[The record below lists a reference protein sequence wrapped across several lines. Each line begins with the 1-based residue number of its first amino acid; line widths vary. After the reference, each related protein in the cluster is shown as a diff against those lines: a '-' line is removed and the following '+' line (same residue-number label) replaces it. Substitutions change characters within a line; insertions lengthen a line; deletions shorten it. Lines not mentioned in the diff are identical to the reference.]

1 MKLKIIACGVFEPEL
16 AFLATQSPHEVN
28 VELLEAGLH
37 EQPEQLRKEAQAAIE
52 RADAEGFEAI
62 GLVYGLCGRGTAGL
76 KAVSAP
82 VIIPR
87 AHDCMTLFLGSR
99 AAFRQ
104 QFAQEPGTFY
114 ITAGWYESKVRPL
127 GREHERHYVRPEDI
141 EKDPRFAPLAEKYG
155 PERAAYIIHFHDS
168 WKRNYTRAAYID
180 TGHPHPEKY
189 QEYARQMAE
198 DLGWR
203 YETVPGDLHLL
214 RKLVKGE
221 WNEEEFLILRPGQRS
236 AASGDENIFTAIQ
249 LAEPPPKL
257 SSLFVASRQK
267 QEAQEDPEAPKGF
280 LNRHTQEPQA
290 AIVGLNSSGKRENM
304 LPLWSSSTASSE
316 PAHTAF
322 PPIGTLGLGI
332 DAGGTYTDCVLYDLD
347 NRRVIAKAKAITT
360 HHHLLIGI
368 EEGLQQL
375 QEAVSAQR
383 EKIKEAAKA
392 SFLRPGEA
400 SENISLLSCVQL
412 VALSTTLA
420 TNAIVEGK
428 GGRPGAI
435 IMTPLGEKLG
445 PEIRWQPIRYVSGA
459 LDIRGNELA
468 PPIPSEIEQAVQE
481 LLAEGVDAFAISG
494 YASVRNPA
502 HELLVRDIIRQ
513 HCPLPVIC
521 GHELSQRLDFI
532 ARANTAILNARLL
545 SLIGRLLDAVKAC
558 LRRLGISAPL
568 MIVKGDG
575 SLINEQTARERPV
588 ETILSG
594 PAASVSGARHLT
606 DVQEGLVFD
615 MGGTTTDSAKLRQGL
630 ARVHPEGALVGGW
643 RTSVEATHIHTIGLG
658 GDSHITF
665 NAERELLIGPRRVWP
680 ICYLAAQYPSI
691 VEKLQRLEE
700 SIFTTASHS
709 QMLEFFLAGRDYEQT
724 PLEAR
729 EQEIVRELQERGPLS
744 RAELAHRLGLLEPSL
759 LRPERLE
766 NLGFVQRAAL
776 TPTDLLHVTGEFTK
790 WNEQAA
796 QLGLHVFAQL
806 YGATPEEIIQRVK
819 EEIVKRLCRLVLE
832 HILESLGDA
841 KELRYK
847 PNETSMS
854 LKTAKQ
860 GAQARLGE
868 YILDLALASH
878 SAGPLEVSLT
888 YKDTIVALG
897 APVQAFFPEVARRL
911 NARLII
917 PEHADVANAIG
928 AVASEVVVREKAIV
942 RPGDVAAYVVHSR
955 RGKQEYER
963 LEAALQAAQ
972 EEAGRLAAE
981 RAARQGAAQPK
992 LRISMDERR
1001 GLLSDGQEEL
1011 IEVIVEATAYGR
1023 PLLLAAAT

>member
-16 AFLATQSPHEVN
+16 AFLAAQSPHEVC

-52 RADAEGFEAI
+52 RAETEGFEAI
-62 GLVYGLCGRGTAGL
+62 GLAYGLCGRGTAGL
-76 KAVSAP
+76 QAFSIP

-99 AAFRQ
+99 AAYRQ
-104 QFAQEPGTFY
+104 QFAKEPGTFY

-141 EKDPRFAPLAEKYG
+141 EKDPRFAPLAEKFG

-214 RKLVKGE
+214 RKLVSGE
-221 WNEEEFLILRPGQRS
+221 WNEEEFFILQPGQRS
-236 AASGDENIFTAIQ
+236 AASGEESVFTAIQ
-249 LAEPPPKL
+249 IAKAPTGP
-257 SSLFVASRQK
+257 SCASAISEKK
-267 QEAQEDPEAPKGF
+267 QEAQEATKALSSRPD
-280 LNRHTQEPQA
+280 RHIKTPQA
-290 AIVGLNSSGKRENM
+290 AREGIK
-304 LPLWSSSTASSE
+304 LPVRQEDVLQHRGSSSEASKPAREASS
-316 PAHTAF
+316 
-322 PPIGTLGLGI
+322 PIGMLGLGI
-332 DAGGTYTDCVLYDLD
+332 DAGGTYTDCVLYDLE
-347 NRRVIAKAKAITT
+347 NRHVIAKAKAITT

-368 EEGLQQL
+368 EEGLQRL
-375 QEAVSAQR
+375 QEALHACGPTSG
-383 EKIKEAAKA
+383 K
-392 SFLRPGEA
+392 S
-400 SENISLLSCVQL
+400 SNISSWALKQDYKNDALLSRVQL

-420 TNAIVEGK
+420 TNSIVEGK

-435 IMTPLGEKLG
+435 VMSPLGNTIAA
-445 PEIRWQPIRYVSGA
+445 EIPWQPVRYVSGA

-468 PPIPSEIEQAVQE
+468 SPEPQEIEQAVRE
-481 LLAEGVDAFAISG
+481 LLAEGVDAFAVSG

-502 HELLVRDIIRQ
+502 HELFVRDIIRQ
-513 HCPLPVIC
+513 HCDLPVIC

-615 MGGTTTDSAKLRQGL
+615 MGGTTTDSARLRQGL

-680 ICYLAAQYPSI
+680 ICYLAAQYPPI
-691 VEKLQRLEE
+691 LEKLQRLEE
-700 SIFTTASHS
+700 SLYTTASHS

-744 RAELAHRLGLLEPSL
+744 REELAHRLGLLEPSL

-790 WNEQAA
+790 WNRQAA
-796 QLGLHVFAQL
+796 QLGLNIFAQL
-806 YGATPEEIIQRVK
+806 YGVAPEEIIQRVK

-832 HILESLGDA
+832 HILESLWEA
-841 KELRYK
+841 KEPGDK
-847 PNETSMS
+847 PNETSRS
-854 LKTAKQ
+854 LKAAKQ
-860 GAQARLGE
+860 GAEARLGT

-878 SAGPLEVSLT
+878 SSGPLDVSLT